1 MFSTLNE
8 SDQQLTLY
16 LSTIGGYGAAQV
28 FNSLSDRTPF
38 SLPPW
43 KAAIDDYTDQFDIDR
58 DLGGM
63 VTGRIW
69 GLGCH
74 NGHLAVAF
82 TVHPKDMIEYRTAAE
97 ERTTVIFVPLNKQN
111 EGESTMGISELPAN
125 QTAELQRVKREAVLG
140 YILHSEQR
148 PDGYSALSKKVIYA
162 SARCVILDCEN
173 EALLARAR
181 ESLEWLM
188 TLEVLDL
195 HDEMPRSSVVE
206 PKSPET
212 LEPLGKEIFEQCDIC
227 DAGIAC
233 NSVQESQCANGHVF
247 GMSSFPLLRSLY
259 LLVCNGLIAHTARCK
274 LTFLS
279 IQEPGVSKFCSDC
292 GLEYLD
298 GDLLNSHYYE
308 DVRST
313 CQMLC
318 DAFDVCI
325 YCGGKFRP

>member
-1 MFSTLNE
+1 MLSTSNE
-8 SDQQLTLY
+8 SDQQSTLY
-16 LSTIGGYGAAQV
+16 LSTIGGYGAAHV
-28 FNSLSDRTPF
+28 FNGLSDHTPF

-69 GLGCH
+69 GLACH

-97 ERTTVIFVPLNKQN
+97 ERTTVVFIPLDKQ
-111 EGESTMGISELPAN
+111 GEEESAIATSEPPAD
-125 QTAELQRVKREAVLG
+125 QTAELQREKREAVLG
-140 YILHSEQR
+140 YILHADQR

-162 SARCVILDCEN
+162 AARCAILDCEN

-188 TLEVLDL
+188 TLTGLDL
-195 HDEMPRSSVVE
+195 REEMSRSSVVE
-206 PKSPET
+206 PKSLET
-212 LEPLGKEIFEQCDIC
+212 LEPPGKEIFEQCDIC
-227 DAGIAC
+227 DADIAC

-247 GMSSFPLLRSLY
+247 GMLLRSPVSRY
-259 LLVCNGLIAHTARCK
+259 GLTPSTARCN

-279 IQEPGVSKFCSDC
+279 IQEPGVSKFCSDY
-292 GLEYLD
+292 GTEYLD
-298 GDLLNSHYYE
+298 GDLLGSHYDE
-308 DVRST
+308 DVRTT
-313 CQMLC
+313 CQILC